1 MDLRRGDRRAQQL
14 GSEGILIWHLVGF
27 LCFRIVVI
35 HGKDQRKVFFISS
48 VVHGVEI
55 RHQSVAQSEEVLHH
69 LSNVFP
75 VSPGLFSAELAV
87 AGMETHH
94 RGEHSQ
100 LYPASCHLVIFI
112 ASHMA
117 SDIMAPHAVA
127 DIGSCRGKVR
137 LEVQRFPGDD
147 GVSGKSDG
155 ISVAARSCVS
165 GKGHGTFSPSFVVQ
179 IMVMVQHPERIQAF
193 YLADPSGLPV
203 QPPEVHALVFH
214 GMVNMFKAGF
224 QELGICRVK
233 VYRLL
238 LFPVCSHFL
247 CHCSVLFFMGP
258 YSVCRMDV

>member
-1 MDLRRGDRRAQQL
+1 M
-14 GSEGILIWHLVGF
+14 
-27 LCFRIVVI
+27 
-35 HGKDQRKVFFISS
+35 
-48 VVHGVEI
+48 VHGVEI

-87 AGMETHH
+87 AGMEAHH

-127 DIGSCRGKVR
+127 DIGSRRGKVR

-147 GVSGKSDG
+147 GVSGKSDR

-165 GKGHGTFSPSFVVQ
+165 GKGHRTFSPSFVIQ
-179 IMVMVQHPERIQAF
+179 IMIMIQHPKRIQPF

-214 GMVNMFKAGF
+214 GMINMFEAGF
-224 QELGICRVK
+224 QELRICRIK

-238 LFPVCSHFL
+238 FFPVCSHLL
-247 CHCSVLFFMGP
+247 CHCSVLFFMSP